1 MPSLS
6 LSAPTTVY
14 RKLTVEP
21 DAERYAACRVRDP
34 MLNASC
40 GDPVTATVPLNVT
53 STSMFDPAA
62 YGLKE
67 PIDRVGVDVIVTPVT
82 VAASSPLPTTCACAT
97 TRVSIVKCNDAESP
111 STSVAVRV

>member
-21 DAERYAACRVRDP
+21 DTERYAACRVLDP
-34 MLNASC
+34 MLSASC
-40 GDPVTATVPLNVT
+40 GDPVTTTVPLNVT
-53 STSMFDPAA
+53 STSMFAPAA

-67 PIDRVGVDVIVTPVT
+67 PIDRVGVDVMVTPVT
-82 VAASSPLPTTCACAT
+82 TAAPSLFPTTCACAT
-97 TRVSIVKCNDAESP
+97 ARVSMVNVTEAESP
-111 STSVAVRV
+111 STSVAARV